1 MIFEREVVPVALGF
15 RNALVG
21 GHVADLVGVL
31 AVVVADATCDDS

>member
-1 MIFEREVVPVALGF
+1 MIFDREVVPVALRF

-31 AVVVADATCDDS
+31 AVVVADAT